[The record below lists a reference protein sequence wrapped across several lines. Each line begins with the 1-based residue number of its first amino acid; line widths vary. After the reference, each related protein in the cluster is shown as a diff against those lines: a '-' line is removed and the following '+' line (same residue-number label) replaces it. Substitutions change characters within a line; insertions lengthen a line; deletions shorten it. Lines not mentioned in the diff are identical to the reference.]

1 MLFILDSRLSLLR
14 VIQNNRPA
22 CVASR
27 QTTDAFWS
35 RRLPACRIV
44 LRRRS
49 PPPPLS
55 LLPLGHS
62 GWVCLAAGGFVVG
75 WQHSSFFYDLFWK
88 CMRRKQ
94 ENRRQRKKLQLN
106 AAPSG
111 GVTGRGTH
119 TDTHTL
125 IHWLRRRHMLDN
137 KTIQLK
143 GSGRGWNSVQRCA
156 GKWKQQWEIGGGSKL
171 RWQVG

>member
-1 MLFILDSRLSLLR
+1 MWHVNTVAVAASVRRIIDFEFDLCCKFNYCPRCCHTHRNIHSHVKAYLINYLFMLFILDSRQSLLR

-49 PPPPLS
+49 PRPPLS

-75 WQHSSFFYDLFWK
+75 WQHSSFFYDLF
-88 CMRRKQ
+88 
-94 ENRRQRKKLQLN
+94 
-106 AAPSG
+106 
-111 GVTGRGTH
+111 
-119 TDTHTL
+119 
-125 IHWLRRRHMLDN
+125 
-137 KTIQLK
+137 
-143 GSGRGWNSVQRCA
+143 
-156 GKWKQQWEIGGGSKL
+156 
-171 RWQVG
+171 